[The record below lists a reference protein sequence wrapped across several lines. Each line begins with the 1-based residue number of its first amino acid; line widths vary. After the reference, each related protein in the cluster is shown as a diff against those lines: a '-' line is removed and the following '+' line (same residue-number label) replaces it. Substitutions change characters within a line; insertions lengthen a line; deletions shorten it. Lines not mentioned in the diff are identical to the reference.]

1 MEERVRQAQAT
12 GDIATLIRLMAQTA
26 SITPADYIK
35 KTLGTIMFLYY
46 QYTKFFRL
54 RPMDLEDMV
63 DGLLYIS
70 TSNFIEKH
78 ELEEWK
84 SKQQRQK

>member
-1 MEERVRQAQAT
+1 MEAQIRQAQST
-12 GDIATLIRLMAQTA
+12 GDIATLIRLMANTV
-26 SITPADYIK
+26 SLTPADYIK

-54 RPMDLEDMV
+54 RPIDLEDMV

-84 SKQQRQK
+84 SKQQGQK

>member
-1 MEERVRQAQAT
+1 MEEQVRQAQAT

-54 RPMDLEDMV
+54 RPIDLEDMV

>member
-1 MEERVRQAQAT
+1 MEDQIRQAQAT